1 MCARELFGKRDA
13 NRAHG
18 DMDGASLQPCKDAL
32 HAEHHAFHR
41 GVVGK
46 HCDDHLAPRSLTSRL
61 GEGVSGLE
69 QVGRHAAA
77 HVAKPDESDLHD
89 LQLLMTPI

>member
-1 MCARELFGKRDA
+1 MTTSL
-13 NRAHG
+13 RA
-18 DMDGASLQPCKDAL
+18 A
-32 HAEHHAFHR
+32 
-41 GVVGK
+41 
-46 HCDDHLAPRSLTSRL
+46 TSRL
-61 GEGVSGLE
+61 GERRTLGDESLSPGGRAIVDGEGVSGLE